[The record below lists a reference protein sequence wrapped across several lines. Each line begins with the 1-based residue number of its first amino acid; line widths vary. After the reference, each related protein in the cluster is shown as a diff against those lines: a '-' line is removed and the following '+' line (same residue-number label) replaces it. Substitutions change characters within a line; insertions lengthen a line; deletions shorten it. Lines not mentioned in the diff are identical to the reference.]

1 MSFRPLIVASAIVAG
16 GMALVSAV
24 ALTRLPPGAMLPTHW
39 NAAGEA
45 DRFGEAGYALF
56 LPVVLT
62 IAVSAILAATPRIE
76 PLQKNLAGSAPLL
89 RTVWAG
95 CLALI
100 IGVEAMVAGP
110 AFGWTPPGSL
120 MLVALGLF
128 LIAIGNTLP
137 QVAAGFLRR
146 HPHALGDHRY
156 RQLDR
161 HPSLRRMAVRGHG
174 AGDRDRRAAADRCR
188 GACGHRHDRAAL
200 RRADT
205 GRVFLF
211 PLAGDTAT
219 LKSTYG
225 ECPCR

>member
-1 MSFRPLIVASAIVAG
+1 MSFRPLIIASAMVAG

-24 ALTRLPPGAMLPTHW
+24 ALTRLPPGTMLPTHW

-95 CLALI
+95 CLALF

-137 QVAAGFLRR
+137 KSRPGFFVGIRTPWAIIDTDNWIATHRFGGWLFAGTGLGIVIVALLPIDAEARAGIVTT
-146 HPHALGDHRY
+146 AL
-156 RQLDR
+156 L
-161 HPSLRRMAVRGHG
+161 S
-174 AGDRDRRAAADRCR
+174 
-188 GACGHRHDRAAL
+188 AAL
-200 RRADT
+200 TPVVFSYFRW
-205 GRVFLF
+205 RVTR
-211 PLAGDTAT
+211 P
-219 LKSTYG
+219 
-225 ECPCR
+225 R